1 MQAEF
6 VAQMKGDGEKDDDDW
21 YRRGHCGTMRGTTLA
36 GVPNGLGVAITNK
49 SKVVCS
55 PGAIQGFFFS
65 RRQDHRE
72 RRDGEPG
79 V

>member
-6 VAQMKGDGEKDDDDW
+6 VAQMKGDDEKDDDDW

-49 SKVVCS
+49 RKSGLQPWSDPGLFLFAS
-55 PGAIQGFFFS
+55 PGSS
-65 RRQDHRE
+65 RAARC
-72 RRDGEPG
+72 
-79 V
+79 